1 MLYDDIIEKFNNSQ
15 NKACFFS
22 LSFRCFMGDF
32 LTFSLCYSVTEEFLP
47 LPWLAL
53 KWPHLHVLS
62 LGRMWWQLNWFPG
75 WFPPNVNSVSSRFAR
90 KVQFCFAKYN
100 KPGVEHDDMKSHRL
114 ARKRSKAG
122 CFQKLECDG
131 LSFAYHQ
138 ESNSSVAPCR
148 TAQLSAEKSLL
159 VFQFPARSK
168 FLKDITTNRHTRKP
182 NKPRNSWY
190 ENKR

>member
-32 LTFSLCYSVTEEFLP
+32 LTFSLCYFVTEEFLP

-75 WFPPNVNSVSSRFAR
+75 WFPPNVNWLSQFLVVSHAKCSFVSQSTISPASNMTIWSPTGLHEKEAKRDVFRSWSVT
-90 KVQFCFAKYN
+90 V
-100 KPGVEHDDMKSHRL
+100 
-114 ARKRSKAG
+114 
-122 CFQKLECDG
+122 
-131 LSFAYHQ
+131 
-138 ESNSSVAPCR
+138 SVLH
-148 TAQLSAEKSLL
+148 TIKSLIPL
-159 VFQFPARSK
+159 LPRVELLNSLQKKVCWSSS
-168 FLKDITTNRHTRKP
+168 FLQDQSFWRI
-182 NKPRNSWY
+182 
-190 ENKR
+190 